1 MATYKRMLP
10 AVLVLALSVPATFL
24 PAEKRDSGIS
34 SEEFL
39 EPIKFLASP
48 ELKGRGDG
56 TPELDRAADYLA
68 RRFHSFGLKPAGD
81 NRTYLQHF
89 TLTASSKLG
98 PKNSIVVLNGST
110 QNNLTMGQDF
120 LPLSFSGNTTF
131 EAPMVFAGYGIT
143 APEYGYDDYRSIDAK
158 GKIAIVLRHEP
169 QEFDEKSVFEGKQF
183 TLHAEL
189 MTKSLNAKAHG
200 ALAMVLVNDVD
211 NHPDLADKLIP
222 FVTLGGPGSAGIA
235 AVQAKAAIVNEWL
248 KPSGQTLEAL
258 RQAIDRDLSNH
269 SFQLDPS
276 ARLSLSTNVERVPK
290 TVANVVGLLPGR
302 SGECPCIVVGAHY
315 DHLGTGSVYSL
326 APGSVGQVHP
336 GADDN
341 ASGTSGVLAL
351 AHVLSRHG
359 EPPDHSIL
367 FIAFAGEEL
376 GLLGSSY
383 YAGHPVCPPDQTF
396 AMINLDMI
404 GRVSKNR
411 LYVGGAGT
419 SPHFRELVE
428 TANRAVGFELN
439 YSASGYGASDHTS
452 FTVRGVPVLFF
463 FSGLHSDY
471 HKPSDTWEKIDA
483 ADGARAVELTAKVV
497 ESIDG
502 LTERP
507 QFVRVQEPSPPAGGP
522 GAGYGP
528 YFGSIPDFGQ
538 SEHGV
543 RFADIRDGSPAAKA
557 GFKAGDILIE
567 FGDRKIENLY
577 DFTYALRAHK
587 PGDKVQVTVLRNG
600 ERVSHEVAL
609 EVRK

>member
-1 MATYKRMLP
+1 MAKHRLTLG
-10 AVLVLALSVPATFL
+10 ALIALTLSFLTAAL
-24 PAEKRDSGIS
+24 PAEKRDAGVS

-68 RRFHSFGLKPAGD
+68 RRFRTFGLQPAGD
-81 NRTYLQHF
+81 SGTFLQHF

-98 PKNSIVVLNGST
+98 LKNSLVVVSAGAPKALA
-110 QNNLTMGQDF
+110 LGQDF
-120 LPLSFSGNTTF
+120 LPLSFSGSAAF

-169 QEFDEKSVFEGKQF
+169 QEFDEKSIFEGKQF
-183 TLHAEL
+183 TIHAEL
-189 MTKSLNAKAHG
+189 MTKALNAKAHG
-200 ALAMVLVNDVD
+200 ALGIILVNDAD
-211 NHPDLADKLIP
+211 NHPDQGDKLIP
-222 FVTLGGPGSAGIA
+222 FVTLGGPGSASVA
-235 AVQAKAAIVNEWL
+235 AVQVKAAIVNEWL

-269 SFQLDPS
+269 SFELDPS
-276 ARLSLSTNVERVPK
+276 ERLALSTDVERVPK
-290 TVANVVGLLPGR
+290 TVANVMALLHGR
-302 SGECPCIVVGAHY
+302 EGKCPCIVVGAHY

-326 APGSVGQVHP
+326 APGLTGQVHP

-341 ASGTSGVLAL
+341 ASGTSGVLEL
-351 AHVLSRHG
+351 AHVLSRRG

-383 YAGHPVCPPDQTF
+383 YAGHPICSPDQTF
-396 AMINLDMI
+396 AMVNLDMI
-404 GRVSKNR
+404 GRVAKNR

-428 TANRAVGFELN
+428 AANRTVGFELN
-439 YSASGYGASDHTS
+439 YSVSGYGASDHTA
-452 FTVRGVPVLFF
+452 FTLRSVPVLFF
-463 FSGLHSDY
+463 FSGLHADY
-471 HKPSDTWEKIDA
+471 HKPTDTWEKIDA
-483 ADGARAVELTAKVV
+483 ADGARVVELAARVV

-507 QFVRVQEPSPPAGGP
+507 QFVRVQEPPPAAGP

-528 YFGSIPDFGQ
+528 YFGSISDFGE

-557 GFKAGDILIE
+557 GFKAGDVLIE

-600 ERVSHEVAL
+600 ERVTREVAL